1 MTQWPTRPQQRIS
14 DRRRETRGEKW
25 ADAARRKNIR
35 PRSDSKSMGRSK
47 KEPKFAV
54 DDAAAEE
61 EEEEEGKEEEV
72 REFAAEKVAE
82 AVRTPR

>member
-1 MTQWPTRPQQRIS
+1 
-14 DRRRETRGEKW
+14 
-25 ADAARRKNIR
+25 
-35 PRSDSKSMGRSK
+35 MGRSK

-82 AVRTPR
+82 TVRTPR